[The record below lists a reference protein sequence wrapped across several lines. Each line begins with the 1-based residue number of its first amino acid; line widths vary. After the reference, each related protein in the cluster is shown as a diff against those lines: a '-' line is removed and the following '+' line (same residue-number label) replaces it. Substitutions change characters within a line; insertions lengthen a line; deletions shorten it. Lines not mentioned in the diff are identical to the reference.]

1 MNSLNKVKCFLL
13 DMDGTIYLGNRILP
27 GAKDFIDYLRCS
39 GRKFLFFTNNPTKNA
54 EQYVEKLRKLGIDNI
69 SKDHILTSGMATVEF
84 LKRET
89 DYKKLFVVAPPSFEE
104 ELKTAGF
111 VLTDES
117 PDAVVVSFDI
127 TLTYEKLRKATYFIR
142 KGLPYI
148 GTNPDLVCPTEEGP
162 IPDCGAI
169 ASLLYCATGRYP
181 KYIGKP
187 NPEMIK
193 MALKILGENEEVT
206 AMVGDRL
213 YTDMEMAYRSGVTSI
228 LVLSGET
235 NKEDLLKTERKPDYV
250 FNSVADLL
258 QELQRFDNK
267 KEI

>member
-1 MNSLNKVKCFLL
+1 
-13 DMDGTIYLGNRILP
+13 MDGTIYLGNRKLP
-27 GAKDFIDYLRCS
+27 GAGEFIEYLNSS
-39 GRKFLFFTNNPTKNA
+39 GRKFLFFTNNPTKDA
-54 EQYVEKLRKLGIDNI
+54 RQYEEKLRKLGIEVCRDR
-69 SKDHILTSGMATVEF
+69 ILTSGMATIEY

-89 DYKKLFVVAPPSFEE
+89 NYRRLFTVAPPSFEE
-104 ELKTAGF
+104 ELKACGF
-111 VLTDES
+111 VLTDEK
-117 PDAVVVSFDI
+117 PEAVVISFDI

-142 KGLPYI
+142 QGLPYF

-187 NPEMIK
+187 NPEMIQ
-193 MALKILGENEEVT
+193 MALKVLGEGKEVT

-235 NKEDLLKTERKPDYV
+235 KKEDLSRVKRKPD
-250 FNSVADLL
+250 FIFDSIAELL
-258 QELQRFDNK
+258 SELQRIDSGRG
-267 KEI
+267 

>member
-1 MNSLNKVKCFLL
+1 MDYIDRIRCFLI
-13 DMDGTIYLGNRILP
+13 DMDGTIYLGNKVYP
-27 GAKDFIDYLRCS
+27 GAKEFVDYLIATN
-39 GRKFLFFTNNPTKNA
+39 RKFLFFTNNPTKDSD
-54 EQYVEKLRKLGIDNI
+54 QYSKKLNGFGIKAGSD
-69 SKDHILTSGMATVEF
+69 KILTSGMATLEYLRRQTNF
-84 LKRET
+84 KR
-89 DYKKLFVVAPPSFEE
+89 LFVVAPPSFER
-104 ELKTAGF
+104 ELAKAGF
-111 VLTDES
+111 ILTDDKPE
-117 PDAVVVSFDI
+117 AVVVSFDI

-187 NPEMIK
+187 NPEMIQ
-193 MALKILGENEEVT
+193 MALEVLGEDKAVT

-235 NKEDLLKTERKPDYV
+235 KLEDLQKVERKPDFV
-250 FNSVADLL
+250 FESVKELLDELRRCDLKVV
-258 QELQRFDNK
+258 R
-267 KEI
+267 